1 MANKTKTKQLFFT
14 VQRGHVA
21 YTVEAKLANMRKAQE
36 WVIYPIK
43 SGDDTV
49 MIQCSN
55 RIAKFSLI
63 DGKGM
68 LSAARQNGAYG
79 VHLMEYLGATAYQF
93 PMELVNAILDSPVSG
108 QYASLGS
115 REATYIDPDLTPI

>member
-1 MANKTKTKQLFFT
+1 MATKTKQPFFT
-14 VQRGHVA
+14 VRRGHVA

-68 LSAARQNGAYG
+68 LSAAIPNGAYG
-79 VHLMEYLGATAYQF
+79 VHLMESLGATEYQF

-108 QYASLGS
+108 QFVCLGS
-115 REATYIDPDLTPI
+115 RQATYLDPDFS